1 MVWFL
6 VFMLSFFGF
15 GDANAYSQEGTSFYK
30 GKQINLRIGSAAGSG
45 YDLTGR
51 LIASHY
57 AKHIP
62 GAPTFVVQNVPG
74 AGSLTLANQIAQ
86 SAPKDGTMIGLVSN
100 GMPTA
105 PLLMP
110 DRAKFDMSKF
120 NWIGTNAP
128 EAQIVMVRNTAPA
141 KLIGDL
147 FTTETII
154 GATAPGTAVYDV
166 PFVMNALMGT
176 KFKIISG
183 YDGTAQI
190 DLAAQRGE
198 VHGLGA
204 QGWGSARIRNL
215 LEIQTGAIKVIA
227 QYGFKAHHELPDVP
241 LFKLPKNEVD
251 RQAIILMLSRQEFGR
266 PLVLP
271 EGVPQDRVTLL
282 RTAFQETMKDKEFI
296 AEATKIGIEVN
307 PISGEVLAALNVAIM
322 KTSPQAVEVL
332 RKLLS
337 H

>member
-1 MVWFL
+1 
-6 VFMLSFFGF
+6 
-15 GDANAYSQEGTSFYK
+15 
-30 GKQINLRIGSAAGSG
+30 
-45 YDLTGR
+45 
-51 LIASHY
+51 
-57 AKHIP
+57 
-62 GAPTFVVQNVPG
+62 
-74 AGSLTLANQIAQ
+74 
-86 SAPKDGTMIGLVSN
+86 
-100 GMPTA
+100 
-105 PLLMP
+105 
-110 DRAKFDMSKF
+110 MSKF

-282 RTAFQETMKDKEFI
+282 RTAFQEKMKDKEFI